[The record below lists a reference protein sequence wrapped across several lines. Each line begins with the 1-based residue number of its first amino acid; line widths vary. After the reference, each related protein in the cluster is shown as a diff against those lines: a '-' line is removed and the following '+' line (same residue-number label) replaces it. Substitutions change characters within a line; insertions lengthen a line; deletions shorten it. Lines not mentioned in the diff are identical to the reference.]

1 MKGVFVTGT
10 DTNVGKTAVSAALMQ
25 RYHAEFDLQYWKP
38 VQTGTPPDND
48 TETVRQLGNCAAHE
62 IFDSGV
68 RLPVPV
74 SPHLAARL
82 AGTGIDVERVMKYLP
97 SDTGGK
103 SWVVEGAGGVLV
115 PLNKKQMMIDLI
127 AALDL
132 PVVIVGRAGL
142 GTINHTLL
150 TVSALRARSITVAGV
165 VLTGEGIDDNADSI
179 AEFGDVKVLG
189 RMPHLP
195 AITEEAIRQWALHE
209 LDRDGVLAEA
219 MKGKAS

>member
-10 DTNVGKTAVSAALMQ
+10 DTNVGKTTVSAALMQ
-25 RYHAEFDLQYWKP
+25 RYRMSHELCYWKP
-38 VQTGTPPDND
+38 VQTGAPPDND
-48 TETVRQLGNCAAHE
+48 TETVRGLGGCTDGE
-62 IFDSGV
+62 MFDNGI

-82 AGTGIDVERVMKYLP
+82 AGTEISIEQVMKYLP
-97 SDTGGK
+97 ANTAGK
-103 SWVVEGAGGVLV
+103 SWIVEGAGGVLV
-115 PLNKKQMMIDLI
+115 PLNRKQMMIDLI
-127 AALDL
+127 DALTL

-179 AEFGDVKVLG
+179 AEFGNVKILG
-189 RMPHLP
+189 RMPHL
-195 AITEEAIRQWALHE
+195 AAVTEGQIRHWAQRE
-209 LDRDGVLAEA
+209 LDRDGVLAKA
-219 MKGKAS
+219 MEGRWD